1 MSLGKVRRL
10 PTAKAGKASVA
21 ARKPASRSRL
31 TSTRPRLS
39 PRPWESYAD
48 GTELDH
54 FVQFARDNLFLS
66 SDRWAGQHLKLYP
79 AQRRFLGE
87 ALAFDDDGLP
97 CWNSIA
103 WVVARKNG
111 KTHLLAA
118 YAVYRLITSE
128 DLPEILMAA
137 ASDRNADRLFKAAA
151 RFVHR
156 SPYLSKMMRVVAYKG
171 EIVREDGLGI
181 IYRVASDPNRLHGYD
196 PSLVIADELGQWTKP
211 SLEDAFAALTSGGG
225 ARGAPQTFT
234 ITTAGEASTRHS
246 SILGRL
252 LDAAESSAERE
263 FHPGLAV
270 SRLPEAKMLI
280 YNYEA
285 PTQDPLDLKA
295 MKLANPAPWIT
306 LDYLKRQASNPEM
319 TKAQVLQLHG
329 CVWAAE
335 ETTFVA
341 PEHLASAMQRGA
353 GRELQPDE
361 ACVLAFDGSETR
373 DETWIVAVTLDGF
386 VQPIARWQRPKNA
399 GEHWRVPRPEV
410 HAAIDRAMQTYDVI
424 ELCPDPPGWYTE
436 LDEWV
441 DRYGEDRVVAFETRQ
456 PSRMAPACDRTKAA
470 FLGGEIGIG
479 GPLSQE
485 LLAHF
490 GNAVTRQTPY
500 GIVINKDHPDSPR
513 KIDGAVATCIGIDRA
528 AWHSLNEGEEDFA
541 FVIDP
546 RPTKEG

>member
-1 MSLGKVRRL
+1 
-10 PTAKAGKASVA
+10 
-21 ARKPASRSRL
+21 
-31 TSTRPRLS
+31 LS
-39 PRPWESYAD
+39 ARPWESYAD
-48 GTELDH
+48 GTALDH
-54 FVQFARDNLFLS
+54 FVEFARDNLILS
-66 SDRWAGQHLKLYP
+66 TDRWAGHPLKLYP
-79 AQRRFLGE
+79 QQRRFMGE
-87 ALAFDDDGLP
+87 ALSFDEAGVP
-97 CWNSIA
+97 CFNSVV

-111 KTHLLAA
+111 KTNLLAA
-118 YAVYRLITSE
+118 VAVWKLVTSQ
-128 DLPEILMAA
+128 DMPEILLAA
-137 ASDRNADRLFKAAA
+137 ASDRNAGRLFKAAA
-151 RFVHR
+151 RFIQR
-156 SPYLSKMMRVVAYKG
+156 SPHLSKLARVREYAG
-171 EIVREDGLGI
+171 EIAREDGLGM

-211 SLEDAFAALTSGGG
+211 SLEDAYAALTSGGG

-252 LDAAESSAERE
+252 LTAAEEAPDRE
-263 FHPGLAV
+263 LAPGLTI
-270 SRLPEAKMLI
+270 SRLPEANMLV

-285 PTQDPLDLKA
+285 PTQDPLNLKA

-306 LDYLKRQASNPEM
+306 TAYLKRQASNPEM

-341 PEHLASAMQRGA
+341 PEHLAAAVQRGA
-353 GRELQPDE
+353 GRELRPDE
-361 ACVLAFDGSETR
+361 PCVLAFDGSETR

-386 VQPIARWQRPKNA
+386 VQPLARWQRPKGA

-410 HAAIDRAMQTYDVI
+410 HAAIDRAMNSFDVI

-479 GPLSQE
+479 GPLSLE

-513 KIDGAVATCIGIDRA
+513 RIDGAVATCIGVDRA
-528 AWHSLNEGEEDFA
+528 AWHSLNEEEEDFA